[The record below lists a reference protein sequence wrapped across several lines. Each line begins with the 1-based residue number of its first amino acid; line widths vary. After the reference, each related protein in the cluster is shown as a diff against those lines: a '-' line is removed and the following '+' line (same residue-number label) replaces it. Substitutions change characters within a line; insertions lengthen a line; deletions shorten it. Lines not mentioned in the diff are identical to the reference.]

1 MNFLKTL
8 IASTLGFFVAIFIV
22 VVLFFIFVIAIG
34 HFTKPSEPKIKNN
47 SVLVMNVQG
56 SLPTRSMDNPLE
68 NLFHPS
74 PHTISLV
81 NLEGNLK
88 KAAADSH
95 IKGVV
100 LKISQIHESWE
111 NLQEAYQAINQ
122 FRKSSSKFI
131 YSTTTDAGFNEKG
144 YYLATAGDSVFS
156 PPQSFFEFDG
166 FYMQTTYLKGLLDT
180 LGIKTDIA
188 RHGKFKSAVEQFS
201 RKSMSQPDKKQLG
214 LLLNE
219 TSNTFLKAV
228 SRKTGDSISVLNTML
243 NKEPHLGAQYG
254 YQKGLIDSLM
264 YANQLD
270 SLIKKRMGLKK
281 DKNFHTIDGNRYALV
296 RPQTAGVQQS
306 NPDGTIAILYA
317 NGMILNGGGHTKR
330 FGQQHII
337 TAPWFKDQLKRIK
350 DNHHIKAIVIR
361 INSPGGSGSASDE
374 IWNMIRQTT
383 KKIPVV
389 VSMGAVDAS
398 GGYYISS
405 AADAI
410 VANPTTITGSIGVF
424 SIHFNARR
432 FFNNKLGITFDDI
445 KSNKHA
451 DWLSP
456 VHKFT
461 PSEKKAF
468 KANIT
473 AFYHNFLGKVAKGRG
488 MSVEQV
494 DKIAQGRVWSG
505 KDAKRHHLVDEL
517 GGLQKALKIAA
528 GKAGLAHYKT
538 DSFPKQRGFIQQ
550 FFNSI
555 QHRTQSAF
563 SKILGDDKQLKGLN
577 KQRMLIKQRGA
588 LLLFPY
594 QIKIQ

>member
-8 IASTLGFFVAIFIV
+8 LATTLGFFVAAFII
-22 VVLFFIFVIAIG
+22 VVLFFIFVIAAN
-34 HFTKPSEPKIKNN
+34 HFTQPSEPKLENN
-47 SVLVMNVQG
+47 SVLVMDIQG
-56 SLPTRSMDNPLE
+56 SLPTRLPNNPLRDF
-68 NLFHPS
+68 FHPS
-74 PHTISLV
+74 PRTVSLV
-81 NLEGNLK
+81 NLENNLK
-88 KAAADSH
+88 KAAADNH

-100 LKISQIHESWE
+100 LKISQLHESWA
-111 NLQEAYQAINQ
+111 NLQEAYQAISQ

-131 YSTTTDAGFNEKG
+131 YSTTTDLGFNEKG
-144 YYLATAGDSVFS
+144 YYLAAAGDSVFS

-180 LGIKTDIA
+180 LGIKTYIA

-214 LLLNE
+214 LLLDE
-219 TSNTFLKAV
+219 TSNAFLQAV

-243 NKEPHLGAQYG
+243 NKEPHLSAQFG
-254 YQKGLIDSLM
+254 YHKKLIDSLL

-270 SLIKKRMGLKK
+270 SLLKKRMELKE
-281 DKNFHTIDGNRYALV
+281 DENFHTVYGSRYALV
-296 RPQTAGVQQS
+296 SPEEAGLHQPE
-306 NPDGTIAILYA
+306 PDGTIAVLYA
-317 NGMILNGGGHTKR
+317 NGMILNGGGHTNR

-337 TAPWFKDQLKRIK
+337 TAPWFKSQLKHIQ
-350 DNHHIKAIVIR
+350 DNHHIKALVIR

-374 IWNMIRQTT
+374 IWHMIRQTT
-383 KKIPVV
+383 KKMPVV

-424 SIHFNARR
+424 SIHFNARQ

-468 KANIT
+468 KTNIT
-473 AFYHNFLGKVAKGRG
+473 AFYHNFLEKVAKGRG

-494 DKIAQGRVWSG
+494 DEIARGRVWSG
-505 KDAKRHHLVDEL
+505 KDARKHHLVDTL
-517 GGLQKALKIAA
+517 GGLQKALNIAA
-528 GKAGLAHYKT
+528 GKANLEHYKT
-538 DSFPKQRGFIQQ
+538 ESFPKERGFIQQ
-550 FFNSI
+550 FFNSL
-555 QHRTQSAF
+555 QYRTQFTLA
-563 SKILGDDKQLKGLN
+563 KILGRDNQLKDKN
-577 KQRMLIKQRGA
+577 KRLLLLKQRGA

-594 QIKIQ
+594 RLEIQ